1 VEGAPDFQLEPLAE
15 PPAPA
20 GWRCPRCAY
29 AAAATDRHCP
39 RCFASP
45 ESTLGAGE
53 AAVRRRPDLPEHAS
67 TGTLFWIFGL
77 LLATNVGL
85 AWALS
90 DLPDETPWAESTVR
104 RAATALTVVAALD
117 TLRDLIAYLRLRG
130 SIVAPPGP
138 TQKARTT
145 WLLALPVLALVLA
158 VNLSYHWSLLA
169 LAGVEPETDAL
180 LASGHHTAW
189 LLFLICVQPAVI
201 EELFFRRLA
210 FDFFLQHT
218 GAGTAAFASAAMFAA
233 AHTGAL
239 LSFPMLLGF
248 GMVMAW
254 LRWRTGSLVLPI
266 LMHFL
271 HNLAISIHDLA
282 SA

>member
-1 VEGAPDFQLEPLAE
+1 MEGEPDFQLEPLAE
-15 PPAPA
+15 PPVRP
-20 GWRCPRCAY
+20 GWICPRCAY
-29 AAAATDRHCP
+29 AAAATDRLCP
-39 RCFASP
+39 RCFAPAAS
-45 ESTLGAGE
+45 AGNARE
-53 AAVRRRPDLPEHAS
+53 GAVRRRPDLPEHTAAS
-67 TGTLFWIFGL
+67 ALFWVFGL

-117 TLRDLIAYLRLRG
+117 TLLVLFAFVRLRG

-138 TQKARTT
+138 THKARAT
-145 WLLALPVLALVLA
+145 WLLALPLLALVLA
-158 VNLSYHWSLLA
+158 VNLAYHWSLLA

-189 LLFLICVQPAVI
+189 LLFLTCVQPAVI

-218 GAGTAAFASAAMFAA
+218 SVGAAAFASAAMFAA

-239 LSFPMLLGF
+239 ISFPMLLGF
-248 GMVMAW
+248 GVVMAW
-254 LRWRTGSLVLPI
+254 LRWHTGSLVLPI
-266 LMHFL
+266 VMHFL